1 MFRESENRP
10 LTISCKK
17 KKRKKERRIPHTG
30 TIDRINNENV
40 PSTLCIVEDPS
51 TIDRNK
57 SFWEATKKVC
67 ISEKSNLNVFQI
79 IVPSNTDIHRVKE
92 TPTKRSKNN
101 STR

>member
-1 MFRESENRP
+1 M
-10 LTISCKK
+10 
-17 KKRKKERRIPHTG
+17 
-30 TIDRINNENV
+30 
-40 PSTLCIVEDPS
+40 
-51 TIDRNK
+51 IDRNK